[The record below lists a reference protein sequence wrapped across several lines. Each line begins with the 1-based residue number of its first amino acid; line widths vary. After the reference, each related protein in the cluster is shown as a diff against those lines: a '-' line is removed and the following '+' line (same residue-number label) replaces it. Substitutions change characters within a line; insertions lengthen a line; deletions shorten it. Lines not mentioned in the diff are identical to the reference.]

1 MRPGTVIMKNL
12 VDQDQIDQFWS
23 NPGIVNQEF
32 DQETIKNCKPI
43 LDDIAQRVLRG
54 ETTLE
59 EEELKL
65 LAEWKSLNP

>member
-1 MRPGTVIMKNL
+1 MQNL
-12 VDQDQIDQFWS
+12 IDQKQLDQFWS

-32 DQETIKNCKPI
+32 DQETINRCKPI
-43 LDDIAQRVLRG
+43 LDGIAQRVIKG

-65 LAEWKSLNP
+65 LAEWKNLNP

>member
-12 VDQDQIDQFWS
+12 IDQDQIDQFWS

>member
-1 MRPGTVIMKNL
+1 MRPGAVIMKNL
-12 VDQDQIDQFWS
+12 IDQDQIDQFWS
-23 NPGIVNQEF
+23 NSGIVNQEF
-32 DQETIKNCKPI
+32 DQEIIKNCKPI

-65 LAEWKSLNP
+65 LAEWKKLNP

>member
-1 MRPGTVIMKNL
+1 MQNL
-12 VDQDQIDQFWS
+12 IDQKQLDQFWS

-32 DQETIKNCKPI
+32 DQETINRCKPI
-43 LDDIAQRVLRG
+43 LDGIAHRVLKG

-65 LAEWKSLNP
+65 LAEWKNLNP

>member
-1 MRPGTVIMKNL
+1 MKNL
-12 VDQDQIDQFWS
+12 IDQDQIDQFWS
-23 NPGIVNQEF
+23 NSGIVNQEF
-32 DQETIKNCKPI
+32 DQEIIKNCKPI

-65 LAEWKSLNP
+65 LAEWKKLNP

>member
-1 MRPGTVIMKNL
+1 MKNL
-12 VDQDQIDQFWS
+12 IDQDQIDQFWS

>member
-1 MRPGTVIMKNL
+1 MQNL
-12 VDQDQIDQFWS
+12 IDQKQLDQFWS

-32 DQETIKNCKPI
+32 DQETINRCKPI
-43 LDDIAQRVLRG
+43 LDGIAYRVLKG

-65 LAEWKSLNP
+65 LAEWKNLNP

>member
-1 MRPGTVIMKNL
+1 MMKNL
-12 VDQDQIDQFWS
+12 IDQDQIDQFWS

>member
-1 MRPGTVIMKNL
+1 MQNL
-12 VDQDQIDQFWS
+12 IDQKQLDQFWS

-32 DQETIKNCKPI
+32 DQETINRCKPI
-43 LDDIAQRVLRG
+43 LDGIAQRVLKG

-65 LAEWKSLNP
+65 LAEWKNLNP

>member
-1 MRPGTVIMKNL
+1 MRPGTVTMKNL
-12 VDQDQIDQFWS
+12 IDQDQIDQFWS